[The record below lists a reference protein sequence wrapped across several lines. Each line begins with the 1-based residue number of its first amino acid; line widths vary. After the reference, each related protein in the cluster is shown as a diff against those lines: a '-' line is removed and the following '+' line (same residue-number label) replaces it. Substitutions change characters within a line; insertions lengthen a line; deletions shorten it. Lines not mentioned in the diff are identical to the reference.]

1 MFTIV
6 MDKNKCLSKK
16 NVTTLYQGEKLV
28 DKIRFLIPMK
38 YGDLDLSKFTVKLK
52 YIDPANIVHCEK
64 LKLSEETYNNC
75 MLCYYMPVD
84 TKLTKFAGD
93 ILMRLT
99 LDDSGQHT
107 MYSSET
113 TITISP
119 QKHCFGYVVDDSSGN
134 NNGSSGDND
143 SSSDEEG
150 FKVVVF

>member
-38 YGDLDLSKFTVKLK
+38 YGDLDLSKFTVTLK
-52 YIDPANIVHCEK
+52 YIDQGNIVHSEK
-64 LKLSEETYNNC
+64 LKLSEEIYNNC

-84 TKLTKFAGD
+84 TKLTRFAGD
-93 ILMRLT
+93 ILMKLT
-99 LDDSGQHT
+99 LDDGGQHT

-113 TITISP
+113 TITIRP
-119 QKHCFGYVVDDSSGN
+119 QKHCFGYVVND
-134 NNGSSGDND
+134 SSGDND
-143 SSSDEEG
+143 SSSDDEEG
-150 FKVVVF
+150 FEVVVF